1 MSGGFVLHT
10 QQNGEL
16 ATTTAEVDAI
26 FADLANQRRIVLH
39 FHGGLVN
46 RDSGQRIAENLAQV
60 YLDAGAKPVFFV
72 WQSGVVEII
81 SGNLKQIIG
90 EGVFQ
95 RMLHLV
101 LKFAAGKV
109 RDDAGSAGARAIG
122 DLPVPPSHEVDAELH
137 ARAVGKEPFAELPT
151 TNDVGDLTDAERDAF
166 LLEGESDGELQAHV
180 NAPTLMSPEVVT
192 ELNAAGPAGARSFVG
207 AALLVRKSL
216 TVLERVIGRYRDN
229 TDHGLYPTVVEE
241 LLRAFYLGSVGGAVW
256 SAMKAE
262 TLDTFD
268 DTVPARGGRL
278 FLDKLEALL
287 ARPDSEQAGSLD
299 ASRARPAEFAQAPQ
313 LTLVGHSTGA
323 VFIDHFLGALAER
336 QKAGTIPAGFTVRN
350 VVFLAP
356 ACTTEHF
363 AKVVNEHGKLVDRFR
378 MFTMDDEHER
388 ADRVLGAV
396 YPRSLL
402 YLVSGLLEVDGSE
415 SRCVPLTGL
424 ARYLSGPE
432 HAKEYVRAVR
442 QYVGAA
448 DQLRLVT
455 SPSPADAPP
464 GMRASAV
471 SHGAFDNDPLVQ
483 ESLRH
488 MIME

>member
-1 MSGGFVLHT
+1 MSSAMSSGFVLHT
-10 QQNGEL
+10 RRNGEL
-16 ATTTAEVDAI
+16 AATTPADVDAM
-26 FADLANQRRIVLH
+26 FTDLADQRRIVLH

-46 RDSGQRIAENLAQV
+46 RDSGQRIAENLAEV

-72 WQSGVVEII
+72 WQSGVFEII
-81 SGNLKQIIG
+81 SGNLRQIVG
-90 EGVFQ
+90 EGVF
-95 RMLHLV
+95 RRILHLV

-122 DLPVPPSHEVDAELH
+122 DLPVPPSHEVDAELQ
-137 ARAVGKEPFAELPT
+137 ARAAGREPFAGLPT
-151 TNDVGDLTDAERDAF
+151 THDVSELTDAERDAF
-166 LLEGESDGELQAHV
+166 LLDGESDGELQAHV
-180 NAPTLMSPEVVT
+180 DEPTLMSADVVR
-192 ELNAAGPAGARSFVG
+192 ELDAAGPAGARSFVG

-229 TDHGLYPTVVEE
+229 SDHGLYPTVVEE

-268 DTVPARGGRL
+268 DAVPARGGRL
-278 FLDKLEALL
+278 FLNKLESLF
-287 ARPDSEQAGSLD
+287 ARPESQW
-299 ASRARPAEFAQAPQ
+299 PQ

-323 VFIDHFLGALAER
+323 VFIDHFLSALAER
-336 QKAGTIPAGFTVRN
+336 QKAGTIPAGFAVRN

-363 AKVVNEHGKLVDRFR
+363 AKVVNEHNKLVDRFR

-415 SRCVPLTGL
+415 SRCVPVTGL
-424 ARYLSGPE
+424 ARYLAGPD
-432 HAKEYVRAVR
+432 HAKEHVRVVR
-442 QYVGAA
+442 QYIGAG
-448 DQLRLVT
+448 DQHRLVT
-455 SPSPADAPP
+455 SPSPAGAPP
-464 GMRASAV
+464 GMRAGAV

-483 ESLRH
+483 QSLRH
-488 MIME
+488 MIAE